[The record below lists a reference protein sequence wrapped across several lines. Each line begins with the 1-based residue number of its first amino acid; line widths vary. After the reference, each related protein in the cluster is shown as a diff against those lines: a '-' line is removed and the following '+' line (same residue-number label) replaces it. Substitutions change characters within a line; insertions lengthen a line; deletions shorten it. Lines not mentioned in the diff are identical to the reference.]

1 MAPCPPNGLRPIPA
15 QGVPEL
21 CPSVRGKPPEQSV
34 PDDSEAAHF
43 GTLEAARTY
52 ARSLGAQCGGRV
64 VVERRSAGG
73 CWLCLAELG

>member
-1 MAPCPPNGLRPIPA
+1 MNPCVSTRPYR
-15 QGVPEL
+15 
-21 CPSVRGKPPEQSV
+21 VRLVKPPEQSV